1 MRSSESMKSRGIMRI
16 RAAIAL
22 LSVSFAAPAAKP
34 PSSEEQSRVLEA
46 ARRTALAYTKTL
58 PDFICSEV
66 ISRYSDASGKGKDWS
81 AVDSLMVLLSYFGR
95 QEHYRLVQV
104 NHQPDSASYDSLPG
118 STSQGEFGTMLR
130 RVFEPSCAAK
140 FQWRSWEDLRK
151 RTVQAY
157 SYSVD
162 RANSTLSLTYAN
174 GSDSGEMVAGYHGL
188 VSIDPG
194 SGTALRVTLEA
205 DGLKDFQ
212 VTLAGTTLDYDYAR
226 IGGQRY
232 LLPLKAETLMRSGGG
247 MTRNVVD
254 FLSYQKFD
262 VGSDILFPKAGD
274 PIDKLR

>member
-1 MRSSESMKSRGIMRI
+1 VNSCGIMRI
-16 RAAIAL
+16 RAAIAI

-34 PSSEEQSRVLEA
+34 PSSEEQSRVLES

-104 NHQPDSASYDSLPG
+104 NHQPDNASYDSLPG
-118 STSQGEFGTMLR
+118 ATSQGEFGTMLR

-151 RTVQAY
+151 RSVQMY
-157 SYSVD
+157 SYSVA